1 MMNIGTVSSKSGVSS
16 KTIRYYE
23 SVDLIPSAARAPNGY
38 RIYDEV
44 DVQTLR
50 FIQRARGLGFSVAEV
65 ANLLDLWHDKNR
77 TSAEVKSFTLKR
89 IEQVERKIRELETIR
104 AVLLDLAERC
114 QGDERPE
121 CPILDELARDVDDAL

>member
-1 MMNIGTVSSKSGVSS
+1 MMNIGSVSRKSGVSS

-23 SVDLIPSAARAPNGY
+23 SVDLIPSPARSPNGY
-38 RIYDEV
+38 RVYDEV

-89 IEQVERKIRELETIR
+89 IEQVERKIGELETIR
-104 AVLLDLAERC
+104 AVLSELAERC

-121 CPILDELARDVDDAL
+121 CPILEQLARDVA